1 MPTFSQRS
9 KRARAELH
17 PKLQAIV
24 DAAITKVDFVILD
37 AQRGRAEQEKA
48 FKGGFSK
55 AHFGQSAHNYA
66 PAIAFDL
73 CPFPINFNDAALFRK
88 IAQTIGQYDA
98 GPGLDRGIAADL
110 KIPLRWGG
118 DWDMDGDWKDER
130 FLDWGHFELH
140 PWRDF
145 AKSSKL
151 IAD

>member
-1 MPTFSQRS
+1 MPTFSSRS

-17 PKLQAIV
+17 PKLQQIV
-24 DAAITKVDFVILD
+24 DAAIKEIDFVILD

-55 AHFGQSAHNYA
+55 ARFGQSAHNFK
-66 PAIAFDL
+66 PAIALDVV
-73 CPFPINFNDAALFRK
+73 PYPIDFNNVAGFKA
-88 IAQTIGQYDA
+88 IAKTFTA
-98 GPGLDRGIAADL
+98 KAKELN
-110 KIPLRWGG
+110 IPLRWGG

-140 PWRDF
+140 PWREWS
-145 AKSSKL
+145 AKSKL

>member
-17 PKLQAIV
+17 RKLQELVDEAI
-24 DAAITKVDFVILD
+24 KEVDFVILD

-55 AHFGQSAHNYA
+55 AHFGQSAHNYEPA
-66 PAIAFDL
+66 VALDIVPYPIDFNNVAGFRAIAKTFMATAKRL
-73 CPFPINFNDAALFRK
+73 N
-88 IAQTIGQYDA
+88 
-98 GPGLDRGIAADL
+98 
-110 KIPLRWGG
+110 IPLRWGG

-140 PWRDF
+140 KWQDF
-145 AKSSKL
+145 AKRDCVL
-151 IAD
+151 IED